1 MEILEFC
8 SWKYFRQ
15 NQAKASARPRP
26 RRERL
31 THGRADRAR
40 GPRRPEAA
48 PGRAE
53 RGRGKGRYLRP
64 GWLLPAR
71 IRRTRSGRPS
81 RQLSAVDTRKICPP
95 CTEKLRSSAGTALPA
110 QPATGPA
117 ATAARGELRRA
128 QPTAGA
134 HPLHDPAVYLHPVP
148 VHGWRCAEQSL
159 AEAPAA
165 LTGCWRGPAHGEPS
179 AKQLPGPRT
188 LPGSTPGMRCGAGG
202 AGAGAERSHL
212 PPALRRWAGAAPL
225 QEQPPGPS
233 ARAAA

>member
-1 MEILEFC
+1 MLCVGVSDRWARGSAGRTSAERTGRRVRSLRPGGCGAPSPRPSFPPAQPFSRGFLSKGLLKAMEILGVC

-15 NQAKASARPRP
+15 NQAKAPARPRP
-26 RRERL
+26 RREGL

-40 GPRRPEAA
+40 GPRRPEPA
-48 PGRAE
+48 PGSAE

-117 ATAARGELRRA
+117 ATAARGEVRRA
-128 QPTAGA
+128 QPAAGA

-148 VHGWRCAEQSL
+148 VHGWR
-159 AEAPAA
+159 
-165 LTGCWRGPAHGEPS
+165 
-179 AKQLPGPRT
+179 
-188 LPGSTPGMRCGAGG
+188 
-202 AGAGAERSHL
+202 
-212 PPALRRWAGAAPL
+212 
-225 QEQPPGPS
+225 
-233 ARAAA
+233 